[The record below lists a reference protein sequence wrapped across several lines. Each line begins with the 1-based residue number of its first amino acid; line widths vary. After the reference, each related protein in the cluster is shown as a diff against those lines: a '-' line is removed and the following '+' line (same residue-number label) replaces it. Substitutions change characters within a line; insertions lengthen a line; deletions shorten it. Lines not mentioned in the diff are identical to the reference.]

1 MVSGERAAMNRNS
14 LALALAGG
22 LLALAVGAAAFA
34 LRASQSSRAMTIPLP
49 TAISIA
55 PLGANA
61 TRCIAACVSTEPAAT
76 ALIAQPSPTAIP
88 ASTAFGLS
96 SPLVGKA
103 VAFVSTRDGE
113 SHVFVAEDD
122 GTNIVRVDTPG
133 PAYNPAWSPDGTR
146 LAVTVQLAGQ
156 LDVFVTDG
164 ITLTNLT
171 ENPANDSSPAWSPDG
186 TRIAFQ
192 SNRDG
197 DFDLYLLDVSTR
209 RVEQLTDETTR
220 GEVFDGFP
228 AWSPDGTRIAF
239 SSNVAGPF
247 DLRLLD
253 LSTRATTRLRVT
265 TDAGS
270 NLFPAWSPDG
280 SQIAFQSDRSG
291 IDQLMVVGAD
301 GSGLRQITDGANP
314 ARHPAWLPDGRLM
327 YESVVAADLDLF
339 TLAPGPFGSAGVSG
353 QSLPFIALPGSL
365 EYDAEWK
372 R

>member
-1 MVSGERAAMNRNS
+1 MNRNS

-22 LLALAVGAAAFA
+22 LLALAVGAAAIA
-34 LRASQSSRAMTIPLP
+34 LVPLRGVLRASQSSRAMTIPLP

-55 PLGANA
+55 PPSANA
-61 TRCIAACVSTEPAAT
+61 TRCIATCVSTEPAAT
-76 ALIAQPSPTAIP
+76 ALIAQPSPTAMP
-88 ASTAFGLS
+88 LATASGSS

-113 SHVFVAEDD
+113 SHVFVAKGD
-122 GTNIVRVDTPG
+122 GTNIVRIDTPG

-171 ENPANDSSPAWSPDG
+171 EHSSNDSSPAWSPDG

-209 RVEQLTDETTR
+209 RVEQLTNETTR
-220 GEVFDGFP
+220 SEVFDGFP
-228 AWSPDGTRIAF
+228 AWSPDGRLIAF

-265 TDAGS
+265 ADAGS

-301 GSGLRQITDGANP
+301 GSGLRQITEGANP
-314 ARHPAWLPDGRLM
+314 ARHPAWLPDVRLM

-353 QSLPFIALPGSL
+353 QSLPFIGLSGSL